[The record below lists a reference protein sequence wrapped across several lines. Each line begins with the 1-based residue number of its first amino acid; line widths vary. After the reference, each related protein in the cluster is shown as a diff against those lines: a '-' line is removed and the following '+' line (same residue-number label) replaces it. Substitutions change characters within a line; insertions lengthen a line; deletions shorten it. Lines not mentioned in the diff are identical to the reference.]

1 MDRST
6 LVIVL
11 MALMALQQ
19 AAAADA
25 AQRTVLAELFTSTS

>member
-6 LVIVL
+6 LAVLLIVL
-11 MALMALQQ
+11 LAMQL

-25 AQRTVLAELFTSTS
+25 AQRTVLAELFTATS